1 MKIVTHMIADEVYE
15 SANENGNKL
24 IIDMRARDIKQHQS
38 PVEVLLSSVAACGAV
53 DIVLMLKKRRK
64 TIQDF
69 TIETEGTRREETP
82 RSFTAIHCQYIITS
96 PDVTEEELH
105 KTAKLSLE
113 KYCSVVDTLKIGVS
127 FSVKVI
133 RP

>member
-1 MKIVTHMIADEVYE
+1 MKIVTRMMNDEVYE
-15 SANENGNKL
+15 SSNENGNKL
-24 IIDMRARDIKQHQS
+24 IIDMRPSDIKQHQS

-64 TIQDF
+64 TIQEF

-82 RSFTAIHCQYIITS
+82 RSFTSIHCKYIITS
-96 PDVTEEELH
+96 PDVTEDELT

-113 KYCSVVDTLKIGVS
+113 KYCSVADTLKIGVT
-127 FSVKVI
+127 FSAEVI